1 MVAEVRL
8 FIILACQRAL
18 MTCNILI
25 MFLISVSQGF
35 TELIPIDLIKIFDE
49 NELEVT
55 TSHTHYSVSA
65 VAMETASSMSKT
77 SIE

>member
-1 MVAEVRL
+1 
-8 FIILACQRAL
+8 
-18 MTCNILI
+18 

-55 TSHTHYSVSA
+55 TSHIPITQCLPLSWRLASKASV
-65 VAMETASSMSKT
+65 E
-77 SIE
+77 